1 MPARPRD
8 RADRRDLILRRL
20 ADRPGTTAVELADEF
35 ATSVRT
41 IFRDLDTLR
50 DRGYPVESSR
60 GRGGGLRMAPRWG
73 LGRVLLAREE
83 ALAALVALAIAE
95 RMGQPVFGEELGRAR
110 RRLMDAF
117 PSGER
122 RRLVPLRVRVVVG
135 APASAAVAASY
146 GVPAPAS
153 MRVLQAAFADARVME
168 MSYHRGDGQ
177 RSMRTIEPHVLLIN
191 WPAWYVLA
199 WDHGRDAAR
208 TFRADRIVTATALAA
223 TFVPRPSALVTAA
236 MGQHGRGVEQ
246 V

>member
-20 ADRPGTTAVELADEF
+20 ADRPGTTALALAEEF
-35 ATSVRT
+35 ATSMRT
-41 IFRDLDTLR
+41 IFRDLDVLR

-60 GRGGGLRMAPRWG
+60 GRGGGLRLAPRWG

-83 ALAALVALAIAE
+83 ALGALVALAIAE
-95 RMGQPVFGEELGRAR
+95 RMGQPVFGDELGRAR

-122 RRLVPLRVRVVVG
+122 RRLAPLRERVVVG
-135 APASAAVAASY
+135 APASPAVAASY
-146 GVPAPAS
+146 GAPVPS
-153 MRVLQAAFADARVME
+153 IMRVLQAAFADARVME
-168 MSYHRGDGQ
+168 MSYQRGDG
-177 RSMRTIEPHVLLIN
+177 RRDVRVVEPHMLLIN

-199 WDHGRDAAR
+199 WDHQRDAAR
-208 TFRADRIVTATALAA
+208 TFRVDRIESATALTAE
-223 TFVPRPSALVTAA
+223 FSPRPASLLSAA
-236 MGQHGRGVEQ
+236 MGAHRHGVEQ